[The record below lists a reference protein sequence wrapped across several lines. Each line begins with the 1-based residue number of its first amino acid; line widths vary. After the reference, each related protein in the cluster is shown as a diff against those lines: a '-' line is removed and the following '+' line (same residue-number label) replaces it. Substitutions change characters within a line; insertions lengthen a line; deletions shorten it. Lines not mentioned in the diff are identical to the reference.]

1 MLLLAFCL
9 ALIVTGA
16 KVNTTIVSL
25 QDSNTYGSL
34 VDGVDK
40 SLGVCTEIVQEVR
53 DFRDGFITKK
63 DLRRLS
69 DSDGFDDE
77 ALVRG
82 VKNKLGT
89 CIAIVD
95 AVDSFRKDY
104 LDIIKPEEA
113 LVVGFKDQVVL
124 NVGGQRFTT
133 TRSTLTSIKGSF
145 FEKMFREGSNTT
157 ISSDGS
163 YFIDRDPSSFGHILD
178 YLRNGDLLISST
190 DKNLRLKLLDDADY
204 FLLPKA
210 LKNYLRWS
218 ADGIDLWFSEVDFIN
233 NQLKRVSRGLGGI
246 LYQTSRDGL
255 AVSTFHSRA
264 NGKGPTVVIV
274 ETKSGNMFGGYSYSS
289 WASSGAYKVSSK
301 AFLFRLRPTLKRFD
315 QKSGRENYAIYNGA
329 AYGPTF
335 GGGHDIYINDC
346 RYVATCYVNGHT
358 YTVPSY
364 TSYELNDGERYFRMQ
379 NYVVVKA
386 KSV

>member
-1 MLLLAFCL
+1 MLLAFCL
-9 ALIVTGA
+9 ALIVTA
-16 KVNTTIVSL
+16 VKVNTTIVSSKN
-25 QDSNTYGSL
+25 SNNYGSL

-40 SLGVCTEIVQEVR
+40 TLGVCTEIVKEVR
-53 DFRDGFITKK
+53 DFRDGLITKK

-69 DSDGFDDE
+69 DKDGFDDK

-82 VKNKLGT
+82 VQKKLDT

-104 LDIIKPEEA
+104 LDIVKPEEA
-113 LVVGFKDQVVL
+113 LAVGFKDQVVL

-133 TRSTLTSIKGSF
+133 TRSTLTSIEGSF

-190 DKNLRLKLLDDADY
+190 DKNLRVRLLDDADY

-210 LKNYLRWS
+210 FKDYLRWS
-218 ADGIDLWFSEVDFIN
+218 ADGIDLWFSEVAFIN
-233 NQLKRVSRGLGGI
+233 NQLKGVSRGLGGI
-246 LYQTSRDGL
+246 LYQTSRDGHS
-255 AVSTFHSRA
+255 VSTFHTRA
-264 NGKGPTVVIV
+264 NSKGPTVVIV
-274 ETKSGNMFGGYSYSS
+274 ETKSGNMFGGYSYSN
-289 WASSGAYKVSSK
+289 WASSGGYRASSK

-315 QKSGRENYAIYNGA
+315 QRSGRENYAIYNGA
-329 AYGPTF
+329 NYGPTF
-335 GGGHDIYINDC
+335 GGHDIYINDC
-346 RYVATCYVNGHT
+346 RYVATCYVYGHT

-364 TSYELNDGERYFRMQ
+364 SSYELNDGERYFRMQ

>member
-1 MLLLAFCL
+1 MLLLAFSL
-9 ALIVTGA
+9 ALLVTAA
-16 KVNTTIVSL
+16 KVNTTIVSS
-25 QDSNTYGSL
+25 QDSNYYGSL

-40 SLGVCTEIVQEVR
+40 SLGVCTEIVKEAS

-69 DSDGFDDE
+69 DNDGFDDK
-77 ALVRG
+77 ALVRR
-82 VKNKLGT
+82 VKKKLGT
-89 CIAIVD
+89 CIDIVD

-104 LDIIKPEEA
+104 LDILKSEEA
-113 LVVGFKDQVVL
+113 LAVGFKDHVVL

-163 YFIDRDPSSFGHILD
+163 YLIDRDPSSFGHILD
-178 YLRNGDLLISST
+178 YLRNGDLLISSS
-190 DKNLRLKLLDDADY
+190 DKILRLKLLNDADY
-204 FLLPKA
+204 FLLPEA
-210 LKNYLRWS
+210 LKDYLRWS
-218 ADGIDLWFSEVDFIN
+218 AGIDLWFSEVDFIN

-246 LYQTSRDGL
+246 LYQSFTDGHS
-255 AVSTFHSRA
+255 VSTFHSRVDS
-264 NGKGPTVVIV
+264 KGPTVVIV
-274 ETKSGNMFGGYSYSS
+274 ETKSGNIFGGYSYSS
-289 WASSGAYKVSSK
+289 WASSGGYRASSK

-315 QKSGRENYAIYNGA
+315 QKSGKESYGIYNNA

-335 GGGHDIYINDC
+335 GGGHDIYIKDC
-346 RYVATCYVNGHT
+346 RSVATCYVNGNT

-364 TSYELNDGERYFRMQ
+364 SSYELNDGERNFRMQ

-386 KSV
+386 KSL